1 MISKIY
7 MRNYSYIYESAQ
19 IENFERQILSG
30 YLTEAKLIE
39 MYENNE
45 LSEQQIAVAE
55 GFYDRFRAR
64 KDELV
69 GAFKGAGQKLKGKAQ
84 ETAGNVVNR
93 AGEYAAKGVEAVGGT
108 IDPSKNKLTQYGN
121 NLSQQGQ
128 QNQQQGQQAGQV
140 AKFQSYITNSVNTIA
155 NDLQSLGMAV
165 KDKNAFIKELTGVL
179 NRNLVNMQYS
189 GQKRGAGG
197 RLGAGQYNYK
207 A

>member
-1 MISKIY
+1 

-19 IENFERQILSG
+19 IENFEKQILSG

-55 GFYDRFRAR
+55 GLFDRLRAR
-64 KDELV
+64 GSQAV
-69 GAFKGAGQKLKGKAQ
+69 GAVKGGMQQLKGGVQQA
-84 ETAGNVVNR
+84 AGNVVQK
-93 AGEYAAKGVEAVGGT
+93 AGDYAARGVEAIGGN
-108 IDPSKNKLTQYGN
+108 IDPSKNKLTQYGSD
-121 NLSQQGQ
+121 LAQKGQ
-128 QNQQQGQQAGQV
+128 QNQQAGQQAGQV

-155 NDLQSLGMAV
+155 NDLESLGMAV
-165 KDKNAFIKELTGVL
+165 KDKNAFMKELTAVL

-189 GQKRGAGG
+189 GQNKGAGG
-197 RLGAGQYNYK
+197 RFGAGQYNYT